1 MIEYSMSVSSHDLE
15 PDTGLL
21 DGEETRGEAIVLE
34 GEGKDPGPFPPG
46 TFRKIGAGM
55 ATLVMLIVST
65 YFVPGLEWARPW
77 TKDDPVL
84 FWNIIGR
91 EILGEGAQVEAEAE
105 SVAKAEAVARAVAV
119 EEEETPFEDRVIVR
133 PPPADAGDGTPSGPA
148 YQPHPDD
155 ELEVPQSLEMANPE
169 VLDRFFEKLTS
180 TEAGYDGA
188 ITRVTQWGDSV
199 IANDNV
205 TSTLRAKMQRRFGD
219 AGHGFH
225 LLAKPNN
232 NYRHQG
238 LVFSGGEAWS
248 RCYIINKCKSD
259 GHYGL
264 GGTTV
269 WSSGGAQSLF
279 RTADKTPFGQKASRF
294 ELWYAQHAKGGKIRI
309 TVDRGEPV
317 VVDTA
322 LPEDAPEGAALVDAW
337 HVIEMDD
344 GPHAIDVR
352 AAGGGLVRA
361 YGVVLERDVPGV
373 VWDGMEQLGA
383 FASRMLYFDED
394 HLRRQLERRQT
405 DLVVLMF
412 GGNDLQLGERRLG
425 EYEQTMKDVLHRF
438 RTNEGG
444 GPPRA
449 CLVVSPVDHGYRDAG
464 RVVGNPMVPKLTA
477 VQRKVALAEGCAFF
491 DTYAAMGGD
500 GAVGRWRRAKPP
512 LISGDLAHLTHEGQ
526 RVLGHYIYLA
536 LMETYREYRSRPQ

>member
-1 MIEYSMSVSSHDLE
+1 MIPFSMSSSHDLD

-21 DGEETRGEAIVLE
+21 DGEETRGERIVLG
-34 GEGKDPGPFPPG
+34 GEGRDPGPFPPG

-55 ATLVMLIVST
+55 ATLVMLMVAT
-65 YFVPGLEWARPW
+65 YLVPGLQWARPW
-77 TKDDPVL
+77 TQDDPVI
-84 FWNIIGR
+84 FWNLIGR
-91 EILGEGAQVEAEAE
+91 EILGEGEQAAEHAE
-105 SVAKAEAVARAVAV
+105 ELARAEAVARAAAAED
-119 EEEETPFEDRVIVR
+119 EEAPFEDLEIV
-133 PPPADAGDGTPSGPA
+133 PPPVVQTDAGVSRPA
-148 YQPHPDD
+148 YRPHPDD
-155 ELEVPQSLEMANPE
+155 EQEVPRSLELAEPE
-169 VLDRFFEKLTS
+169 ALDRFFEQLAR
-180 TEAGYDGA
+180 TEARYDQA

-238 LVFSGGEAWS
+238 IVFSDGAAWS

-269 WSSGGAQSLF
+269 WSAGGAQSRF
-279 RTADKTPFGQKASRF
+279 RTATKTPYGQKASRF

-309 TVDRGEPV
+309 TVDGGEPV
-317 VVDTA
+317 LVDTA
-322 LPEDAPEGAALVDAW
+322 LPEDTPEGVDLVDAW

-344 GPHAIDVR
+344 DSHSIDVR
-352 AAGGGLVRA
+352 AAGGGLARA

-383 FASRMLYFDED
+383 FASRMLYFDEA
-394 HLRRQLERRQT
+394 HLRAQIERRDV
-405 DLVVLMF
+405 DLLVFMF
-412 GGNDLQLGERRLG
+412 GGNDLLLGERRLG
-425 EYEQTMKDVLHRF
+425 EYEQSLTEVLRRF
-438 RTNEGG
+438 RPEDDA
-444 GPPRA
+444 RA
-449 CLVVSPVDHGYRDAG
+449 CMVVSPVDHGYRDAG
-464 RVVGNPMVPKLTA
+464 RIAGNPMVPKITA

-491 DTYAAMGGD
+491 DTYAAMGGE
-500 GAVGRWRRAKPP
+500 GAVARWRRAKPP

-526 RVLGHYIYLA
+526 KVLGHYVYLA
-536 LMETYREYRSRPQ
+536 LMQAYREYRARTDGP